1 MSTQFPTPREWY
13 AVELSN
19 SAKTQFSYQKL
30 RSLHNFVASFVP
42 SCYYSSENLNTSEVT
57 IEAK

>member
-1 MSTQFPTPREWY
+1 MSTKFPTPQEWY

-19 SAKTQFSYQKL
+19 SAKTQFSHQKL
-30 RSLHNFVASFVP
+30 WSLHNFVASFVP
-42 SCYYSSENLNTSEVT
+42 SCYHSSENLNSFVVT